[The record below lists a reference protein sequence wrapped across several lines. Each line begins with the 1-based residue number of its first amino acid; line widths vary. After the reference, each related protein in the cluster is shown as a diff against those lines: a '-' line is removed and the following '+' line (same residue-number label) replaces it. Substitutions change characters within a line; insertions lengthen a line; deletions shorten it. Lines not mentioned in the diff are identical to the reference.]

1 MNVGDLVKVR
11 RHAMARLE
19 GVVYFENRFSGET
32 NNIGLVIATI
42 EMEDGFSEFEIQF
55 EHGTEWFSDVEL
67 EILQ

>member
-19 GVVYFENRFSGET
+19 GVVYFSGET

-42 EMEDGFSEFEIQF
+42 EMEDGFFEFEIQF
-55 EHGTEWFSDVEL
+55 EHGSEWFSDVEL